1 MQSCAYVASCWPC
14 RLWTMFWAVS
24 GQFGRFCFRLWKGF
38 GKFNFRTT
46 FVKHVAVTP
55 CNSDVVTA
63 NISKHQLTSPRLGIK
78 TCADF
83 FACIVPQTLLGIT
96 PVFFLNGF
104 FIFQISSLC
113 LLRVSDLRGLVPCLR
128 ATWRMV
134 SLGTSVGTAAGGPS
148 ASWTEDGT
156 HRGAQKL

>member
-1 MQSCAYVASCWPC
+1 
-14 RLWTMFWAVS
+14 MFWAVS

-96 PVFFLNGF
+96 PVFFLKWIFHLPNLQSLPFTGLRPQGTCAVSPSYMANGF
-104 FIFQISSLC
+104 ARDLCGHRSRRSKCILDGRRHAPRCAEIVSS
-113 LLRVSDLRGLVPCLR
+113 
-128 ATWRMV
+128 
-134 SLGTSVGTAAGGPS
+134 
-148 ASWTEDGT
+148 
-156 HRGAQKL
+156 